1 MLKHFLVFYI
11 LDQSLHFFCIVI
23 SFTRIIFDLNFIF
36 KLVLHACVNSH
47 LVSNFKFTT
56 IMELTMS
63 DIFRINHEQNTAYQ
77 FETTKLGVVRY
88 ALTQPEG
95 TKDWRMTVIFHTY
108 IKCGDKGYKIIID
121 NGSCING
128 MIIIDNENC
137 INTISSNIIGMIIID
152 NENCI
157 NTISS
162 NIIDHL
168 GLKIVP
174 HLKPYN
180 VSWVNNNSI
189 VVNEKCLFHMKLLD
203 YHEEIW
209 CDEIPMDIE
218 HVIFRRPWIYDLDV
232 IIFC

>member
-1 MLKHFLVFYI
+1 M
-11 LDQSLHFFCIVI
+11 I
-23 SFTRIIFDLNFIF
+23 SFKGIIFDLNFIF

-56 IMELTMS
+56 IMESTMS
-63 DIFRINHEQNTAYQ
+63 DIFKINHEQNTVYQ
-77 FETTKLGVVRY
+77 FETTRLGVVRY

-108 IKCGDKGYKIIID
+108 IKCGDKGYKIVID
-121 NGSCING
+121 NGSSIN
-128 MIIIDNENC
+128 
-137 INTISSNIIGMIIID
+137 GMIIID

-203 YHEEIW
+203 YHDEIW
-209 CDEIPMDIE
+209 CDVIPMDIE

-232 IIFC
+232 IIFYR